1 MISNIHK
8 YGNTTAASIPIAL
21 AEALES
27 NKISKGDIIITSAI
41 PGAGTHNFTMSSTNK
56 GSAAFSTP
64 VTVNATTTGSASGD
78 AEIIASAITS
88 AGVANV
94 SATVDAS
101 NRVVIS
107 HSQGGEIKFVDT
119 TGLLNAM
126 GFKPFVSTD
135 ASTTANL
142 AFVDG
147 TTNATSPKLSCSDGS
162 KNRSEKDNI

>member
-1 MISNIHK
+1 
-8 YGNTTAASIPIAL
+8 
-21 AEALES
+21 
-27 NKISKGDIIITSAI
+27 
-41 PGAGTHNFTMSSTNK
+41 MSSTNK

-147 TTNATSPKLSCSDGS
+147 TTNATSPKQFQASNWRVLTYTASADAVTSLASQGQLWYNSIVDEVDMLWHNGTTWVGYG
-162 KNRSEKDNI
+162 DATA